1 MLSIKESATAR
12 NTNICGNSRDR
23 LAVTMSIDFL
33 IELYKD
39 LPKMGAGSPET
50 IRRVYSILE
59 LPNNPIILDVG
70 CGTGMTSIELA
81 KISKGKV
88 VAIDLIQNYLN
99 ILRERAE
106 KQGVSPSNLLR
117 SLMHQALEREDVKI
131 ANAESN
137 IQSIHTILF
146 EILKY
151 LQQIA
156 FESDDDRTWQAFTS
170 SFIPEYLD
178 EMIGQTLR
186 DSDIKGE
193 QYQAHYWQSID
204 EAWGTSFSEQ
214 RPLLAVH
221 LKRDVMN
228 EIRDQKKHA
237 SMKRI

>member
-1 MLSIKESATAR
+1 MKT
-12 NTNICGNSRDR
+12 
-23 LAVTMSIDFL
+23 
-33 IELYKD
+33 KQ
-39 LPKMGAGSPET
+39 
-50 IRRVYSILE
+50 
-59 LPNNPIILDVG
+59 
-70 CGTGMTSIELA
+70 
-81 KISKGKV
+81 
-88 VAIDLIQNYLN
+88 DLIQIRVDPELKQEFFQ
-99 ILRERAE
+99 LAE

-151 LQQIA
+151 LQRIA
-156 FESDDDRTWQAFTS
+156 FESNDDRIWQAFTS

-214 RPLLAVH
+214 RPLLAIH

-228 EIRDQKKHA
+228 EIRDQKKRT
-237 SMKRI
+237 SIKRT